1 MTLGLTASFA
11 LSRTVESA
19 LFGVSPVDSLTYALA
34 PTLLLIVVIAVSSVP
49 AWRAT
54 RVPMIEAL
62 RTD

>member
-1 MTLGLTASFA
+1 M
-11 LSRTVESA
+11 
-19 LFGVSPVDSLTYALA
+19 FGVSPVDRLTYALA